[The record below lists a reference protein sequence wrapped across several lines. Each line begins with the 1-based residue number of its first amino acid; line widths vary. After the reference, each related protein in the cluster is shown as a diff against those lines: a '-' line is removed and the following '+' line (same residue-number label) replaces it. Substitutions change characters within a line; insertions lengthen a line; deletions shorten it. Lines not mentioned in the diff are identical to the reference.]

1 MQHELSTLIDAVTV
15 YQGGARIT
23 HVGTIKLPKGEII
36 VKISELTK
44 FLDKESV
51 RVRGTGTG
59 TIVNVNVERHTSK
72 LGKNVEVE
80 ALKEKLKLLRKKE
93 KYLQEDLGYLQQE
106 GMHLVK
112 LSETFY
118 KRIPVYYGRE
128 KLELSKIQEME
139 GFIHQKETT
148 LHQTQRELTNSVEK
162 VIEEIALLQM
172 ELNQLGSS
180 SEVISFYEILINLHI
195 HEPCEFSFNIEFQV
209 PRASW
214 RPFYDVNL
222 EEKQAHIKL
231 LADVMNNTGENWDNV
246 QLEISSA
253 NLRPVRIV
261 KPTSLLVREWHP
273 RKPMREKSLLGTKG
287 RKMAKPKL
295 IPRSWGLDRDDPQRL
310 HAMAL
315 ELGEARA
322 PPKLQ
327 EMMAQIDE
335 SVGVQS
341 YKLPTRLSIP
351 SDRNPHPVILIKNS
365 LSSEKS
371 YFWSIAAPDQT
382 IIQDTITNGDILL
395 LPGNAKVYYK
405 GEFVGEAK
413 IPLIAPHEQIDIG
426 TRRSYDVKV
435 EKKILERSQAK
446 EGFLKGKI
454 VKSYKYELKIK
465 ILKETPYSIKI
476 MDRIVHSDSEKIKIL
491 NAHYSIEPKNKEL
504 GILSWNIEL
513 KGKKEVKIEYSYDVV
528 WEKDVQ
534 IIPAL
539 P

>member
-214 RPFYDVNL
+214 RPFYYVNL

-231 LADVMNNTGENWDNV
+231 LADVMNNTGENWDN
-246 QLEISSA
+246 E
-253 NLRPVRIV
+253 
-261 KPTSLLVREWHP
+261 SL
-273 RKPMREKSLLGTKG
+273 T
-287 RKMAKPKL
+287 
-295 IPRSWGLDRDDPQRL
+295 DDFQR
-310 HAMAL
+310 
-315 ELGEARA
+315 
-322 PPKLQ
+322 
-327 EMMAQIDE
+327 
-335 SVGVQS
+335 
-341 YKLPTRLSIP
+341 
-351 SDRNPHPVILIKNS
+351 
-365 LSSEKS
+365 
-371 YFWSIAAPDQT
+371 
-382 IIQDTITNGDILL
+382 
-395 LPGNAKVYYK
+395 
-405 GEFVGEAK
+405 
-413 IPLIAPHEQIDIG
+413 
-426 TRRSYDVKV
+426 
-435 EKKILERSQAK
+435 
-446 EGFLKGKI
+446 
-454 VKSYKYELKIK
+454 
-465 ILKETPYSIKI
+465 
-476 MDRIVHSDSEKIKIL
+476 
-491 NAHYSIEPKNKEL
+491 NK
-504 GILSWNIEL
+504 
-513 KGKKEVKIEYSYDVV
+513 
-528 WEKDVQ
+528 
-534 IIPAL
+534 
-539 P
+539 